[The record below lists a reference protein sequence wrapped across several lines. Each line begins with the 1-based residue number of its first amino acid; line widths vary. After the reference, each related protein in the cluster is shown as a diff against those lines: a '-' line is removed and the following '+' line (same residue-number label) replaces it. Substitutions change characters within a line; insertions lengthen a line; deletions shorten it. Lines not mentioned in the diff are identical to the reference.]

1 MSDRA
6 ASRLQA
12 LLDFWFLPAGHP
24 DHGASREAWFKK
36 DPAFDEEI
44 RSRFGEDLKI
54 AVTGGYDHLT
64 STPLSALAVVVLLD
78 QFSRNLFRGQ
88 ARAFAGDARARTIA
102 DAAVRAGLD
111 QALLPVQRQFLYLPF
126 EHSETLPDQARCME
140 LYASLPAGELRDN
153 CLDYGRR
160 HQAIIERFGR
170 FPHRNAAL
178 GRPTTPEEEAFLTEP
193 GSSF

>member
-1 MSDRA
+1 VSDRA

-12 LLDFWFLPAGHP
+12 VLDFWFLPAGHP
-24 DHGASREAWFKK
+24 DHGAPREAWFKK
-36 DPAFDEEI
+36 DSAFDDEI
-44 RSRFGEDLKI
+44 RSRFGDDLET
-54 AVTGGYDHLT
+54 AVQGGYDHLT
-64 STPLSALAVVVLLD
+64 VTPPFALAAVVILD

-88 ARAFAGDARARTIA
+88 ARAFAGDARAHAIA
-102 DAAVRAGLD
+102 DAAVSAGFD

-126 EHSETLPDQARCME
+126 EHSETLADQARCME

-160 HQAIIERFGR
+160 HQVIIERFGR

-178 GRPTTPEEEAFLTEP
+178 GRSSTPEEEAFLKEP

>member
-6 ASRLQA
+6 ASRLPA
-12 LLDFWFLPAGHP
+12 VLDFWFLPSGDP
-24 DHGASREAWFKK
+24 GHGAYREAWFKK

-44 RSRFGEDLKI
+44 RSHFSPDLEI
-54 AVTGGYDHLT
+54 AATGGYDHLT
-64 STPLSALAVVVLLD
+64 STPLGALAVVILLD

-88 ARAFAGDARARTIA
+88 ARAFAGDARAHAIA
-102 DAAVRAGLD
+102 DAAVRARFD
-111 QALLPVQRQFLYLPF
+111 QTLLPVQRQFLYLPF
-126 EHSETLPDQARCME
+126 EHRESLADQARAME
-140 LYASLPAGELRDN
+140 LYASLPAGELRDH

-160 HQAIIERFGR
+160 HQVIIERFGR

-178 GRPTTPEEEAFLTEP
+178 GRASTPEEDAFLKEP